1 MSEIEPILRAIGA
14 VAVIVGT
21 VLVVLQLRVNAKN
34 VKSRNAFDLITK
46 VIDPSFARRR
56 HQLYETAAKYADG
69 DWTGFDRSLED
80 FEVRN
85 FANIY
90 EQLGLL
96 ARRGVIDLQDLLDA
110 LSAQPIA
117 DWLTFQ
123 PIRTHIIEAAANAFP
138 AALDNQ
144 PGIDAV
150 YWPNF
155 AWLADES
162 RKWTQQ
168 RASRGSAKRPV

>member
-1 MSEIEPILRAIGA
+1 MTEIESVIRLIGA
-14 VAVIVGT
+14 VAVIGGT
-21 VLVVLQLRVNAKN
+21 ILVVLQLRVNAKN
-34 VKSRNAFDLITK
+34 VRSRNAFDLITK

-56 HQLYETAAKYADG
+56 HLLYETAARYADG
-69 DWTGFDRSLED
+69 DWTGFDRSLDD

-96 ARRGVIDLQDLLDA
+96 ARRGVIDLKDLLAA

-117 DWLTFQ
+117 DWHTFQ
-123 PIRTHIIEAAANAFP
+123 PVRKHIIEEAGRAFP
-138 AALDNQ
+138 ALKDNQ
-144 PGIDAV
+144 PGIDAI

-168 RASRGSAKRPV
+168 RATAGTTIPAD